1 MLIVGQPQ
9 NLGRRTMMLIL
20 TRRTAIGFVVFICSI
35 ILAFSGP
42 GIAYALASL
51 ISLGG
56 QSNTSAITDISN
68 YVASFSVMALL
79 ASVILILV
87 GIIIGLIQY
96 RNHVFVLE
104 EFNIK
109 FRTGIFDKSEVSIPY
124 RQIQDINLVRTV
136 MHRIFGVSRLLMIT
150 AGREDAK
157 TQNKSDTIFDPVDA
171 DLADEIQKFLEHKIG
186 IQVVERVVQEP
197 STMAGVTPANQSSN
211 TYTP

>member
-9 NLGRRTMMLIL
+9 NLGRKTMMLIL
-20 TRRTAIGFVVFICSI
+20 ARRTTIGFVVFFVSI
-35 ILAFSGP
+35 IIAFSSP
-42 GIAYALASL
+42 NIAYTLGSL
-51 ISLGG
+51 VSIGG
-56 QSNTSAITDISN
+56 STNSSTVIDISN
-68 YVASFSVMALL
+68 YIASFSVMGLL
-79 ASVILILV
+79 AGVILILV
-87 GIIIGLIQY
+87 GMIIGLIQY
-96 RNHVFVLE
+96 RNHIFVLD

-136 MHRIFGVSRLLMIT
+136 MHRMFGVSRLLMIT
-150 AGREDAK
+150 AGREDVK

-197 STMAGVTPANQSSN
+197 TPN
-211 TYTP
+211 TQAPL